1 MLTKGVLKM
10 PRTLQCVFSPTLV
23 FLYGML
29 AFLIQPMMPGASFA
43 SPFDTYGF
51 GGRGMAMGG
60 AVSSIVEDYTA
71 TYYNPA
77 GFAFTEKAEIG
88 GGFIYGETNLCL
100 NGEKQDVPLIR
111 AFQAGAT
118 FPISRGKFRF
128 FKLGV
133 GANIPTSPL
142 YLPVSQDAKE
152 PHFVLYNNHYQRAEI
167 NVCGAFKILP
177 NLSIGGGATI
187 LANLDFPEKLQWFNT
202 AETFLV
208 AEVPTNV
215 SFFPLV
221 GLKYKPTDSLS
232 LAAVYRGAAAADL
245 TIAVKF
251 TSSGVQLIPDVATL
265 LTNFYKPH
273 EVLLGASYT
282 FRDKWIVGLDVAW
295 MDYSK
300 MKTPMPIYEFDVP
313 EVIRVILSMINA
325 PPPDFHDIFVPRIGV
340 EYLINKHVSVRS
352 GYVYRPSPAPDQ
364 TGINNYAD
372 SDKHVITVG
381 TGVNFFDPWKL
392 RKQPIII
399 DLVFQAHILEERS
412 VIKTDPEDPVGDYTI
427 DGEIFLGGIFLKH
440 IF

>member
-1 MLTKGVLKM
+1 M
-10 PRTLQCVFSPTLV
+10 PRPLQSVLFLMLVVLVGTLN
-23 FLYGML
+23 
-29 AFLIQPMMPGASFA
+29 FLIQLMMPGTSLA

-60 AVSSIVEDYTA
+60 AVASIVEDYTA

-88 GGFIYGETNLCL
+88 GGFIYGETDLRL
-100 NGEKQDVPLIR
+100 NGEKQEVPLIR

-118 FPISRGKFRF
+118 FPISRGKLRF

-133 GANIPTSPL
+133 GANIPTSPV

-215 SFFPLV
+215 SFFPSR
-221 GLKYKPTDSLS
+221 GPQYKPTDSLS
-232 LAAVYRGAAAADL
+232 LAAVYRGAASADL
-245 TIAVKF
+245 TIDVKF
-251 TSSGVQLIPDVATL
+251 TSSGEQIIPDVKTL

-273 EVLLGASYT
+273 EMLLGASYT
-282 FRDKWIVGLDVAW
+282 FGDKWIVGLDVAW

-300 MKTPMPIYEFDVP
+300 MKTPMPFYEFDVP
-313 EVIRVILSMINA
+313 EGIREILSMINA

-340 EYLINKHVSVRS
+340 EYPLNKHFSVRS

-372 SDKHVITVG
+372 SDKHVITIG
-381 TGVNFFDPWKL
+381 TGVNFFDPLEAEKAAHHSRFCLPGAYPGRQVCDQDRPRRSCRGLHDRWG
-392 RKQPIII
+392 
-399 DLVFQAHILEERS
+399 DLSRRHLLQTHL
-412 VIKTDPEDPVGDYTI
+412 
-427 DGEIFLGGIFLKH
+427 LKCTP
-440 IF
+440 

>member
-1 MLTKGVLKM
+1 MPRILQSVFFLMLVVLVGMLT
-10 PRTLQCVFSPTLV
+10 
-23 FLYGML
+23 
-29 AFLIQPMMPGASFA
+29 FLIQLMMPGTSFA

-60 AVSSIVEDYTA
+60 AVASIIEDYTA

-88 GGFIYGETNLCL
+88 GGFIYGETDLRL
-100 NGEKQDVPLIR
+100 NGEKQEVPLIR
-111 AFQAGAT
+111 TFQAGAT
-118 FPISRGKFRF
+118 FPISRGKLRF

-133 GANIPTSPL
+133 GANIPTSPV

-152 PHFVLYNNHYQRAEI
+152 PHFVLYNNHFQRAEI

-202 AETFLV
+202 NETFLV

-232 LAAVYRGAAAADL
+232 LAAVYRGAASADL
-245 TIAVKF
+245 TIDVKF
-251 TSSGVQLIPDVATL
+251 TASGEQIVPDVATIL
-265 LTNFYKPH
+265 INFYKPN

-282 FRDKWIVGLDVAW
+282 FGDKWIVGLDVAW

-300 MKTPMPIYEFDVP
+300 METPMPRYEFDVP
-313 EVIRVILSMINA
+313 EWVREVLSMINA
-325 PPPDFHDIFVPRIGV
+325 PPPDFHDIFVPRVGV
-340 EYLINKHVSVRS
+340 EYLLNKHFSLRS
-352 GYVYRPSPAPDQ
+352 GYVYRPSPVPNQ
-364 TGINNYAD
+364 SGINNYAD
-372 SDKHVITVG
+372 SDKHVVTVG
-381 TGVNFFDPWKL
+381 TGIEFFDPWKL

-399 DLVFQAHILEERS
+399 DLVFQAHILEGRTMT
-412 VIKTDPEDPVGDYTI
+412 KTDPEDPVGDYTI
-427 DGEIFLGGIFLKH
+427 DGEIFLGGIFFKH

>member
-1 MLTKGVLKM
+1 M
-10 PRTLQCVFSPTLV
+10 PRTLRSSSCFVFA
-23 FLYGML
+23 FLYGL
-29 AFLIQPMMPGASFA
+29 AAFLVQSMLPGASFA

-60 AVSSIVEDYTA
+60 AVASIVEDYTA

-77 GFAFTEKAEIG
+77 GFAFTEKPEIG
-88 GGFIYGETNLCL
+88 GGFVYGETNLRI

-111 AFQAGAT
+111 AWQAGAT
-118 FPISRGKFRF
+118 FPISRGKLRF

-133 GANIPTSPL
+133 GANIPTSPV

-232 LAAVYRGAAAADL
+232 LAAVYRGRASADL
-245 TIAVKF
+245 TIDVKF
-251 TSSGVQLIPDVATL
+251 TSSGQQLVPDVKTL
-265 LTNFYKPH
+265 LVNFYKPH

-282 FRDKWIVGLDVAW
+282 FCDKWIVGLDITW

-300 MKTPMPIYEFDVP
+300 MKTPMPIYVFDVP
-313 EVIRVILSMINA
+313 EVIREILSMINA
-325 PPPDFHDIFVPRIGV
+325 PPPDFHDIVVPRIGV

-352 GYVYRPSPAPDQ
+352 GYVYRPSPAPEM

-372 SDKHVITVG
+372 SDKHVITLG
-381 TGVNFFDPWKL
+381 TGVEFFDPWKL

-399 DLVFQAHILEERS
+399 DLVFQAHLLEGRS
-412 VIKTDPEDPVGDYTI
+412 MIKTDPEDPVGDYTI
-427 DGEIFLGGIFLKH
+427 DGEIFLGGIFFKH

>member
-1 MLTKGVLKM
+1 M
-10 PRTLQCVFSPTLV
+10 PRTLQSVFSLV
-23 FLYGML
+23 LLFLYGIL
-29 AFLIQPMMPGASFA
+29 AFLIQLMMPGASFA
-43 SPFDTYGF
+43 SPFETYGF

-60 AVSSIVEDYTA
+60 AVASIVEDYTA

-77 GFAFTEKAEIG
+77 GFAFTEKPEIG
-88 GGFIYGETNLCL
+88 GGFIYGETNLRL

-118 FPISRGKFRF
+118 FPISRGKLRF
-128 FKLGV
+128 FKLGI
-133 GANIPTSPL
+133 GANIPTSPV
-142 YLPVSQDAKE
+142 YLPVSQDAKD
-152 PHFVLYNNHYQRAEI
+152 PHFVFYNNHYQRAEVNI
-167 NVCGAFKILP
+167 CAAFKILP

-232 LAAVYRGAAAADL
+232 LAAVYRGRASADL
-245 TIAVKF
+245 VIGVRF
-251 TSSGVQLIPDVATL
+251 TASGEQIVPDVDVFL
-265 LTNFYKPH
+265 INFYKPH

-300 MKTPMPIYEFDVP
+300 MKTPMPFYEFDVP
-313 EVIRVILSMINA
+313 EVIREILSMINA

-352 GYVYRPSPAPDQ
+352 GYVYKASPVPDQ

-372 SDKHVITVG
+372 SDKHVVTVG
-381 TGVNFFDPWKL
+381 AGVNFFDPWKL
-392 RKQPIII
+392 RKQPVIL
-399 DLVFQAHILEERS
+399 DFVFQAHIFEGRS
-412 VIKTDPEDPVGDYTI
+412 VSKTDPEDPVGDYAM
-427 DGEIFLGGIFLKH
+427 DGEMFLGGIFLKH